1 MMAVVWDIRHSAQV
15 PRFSNQLRNKDLNI
29 EQLETVCVYVC
40 VRACMPACMCT
51 CMCVCMPVFV
61 ILNLPVFVILN
72 LII

>member
-40 VRACMPACMCT
+40 VCACVHACMHVYMHVCMHA
-51 CMCVCMPVFV
+51 CVCAC
-61 ILNLPVFVILN
+61 LCL
-72 LII
+72 